1 MSDELDMEMDRIL
14 RTAMTAAGQVAE
26 RAARIRANTD
36 RLAAEQEATTRRA
49 LEQARSEEVQAARAV
64 YGGVHQTS
72 WFAGDEAEV
81 QRRFGAALVT
91 AHAMAG
97 VDPVARVAEA
107 HLLREAR
114 ARYADAE
121 GWMAA
126 AVAGHTEAMRE
137 LADRDRVQAD
147 ADRAEAAT
155 AAADGPERVPEALVL
170 EGEPGGV
177 EAPADRD
184 GGEVERDLA
193 SAAEEASGRD
203 RALADRGEGR
213 AVDELDRALDAWSRE
228 LGDHGRADDL
238 TTDAHQ
244 VHEEEDVEEAAL
256 AVQEVVEEGFPVEAQ
271 VDHARHVGKAGAKA
285 RGGRAG
291 ERSRVRGQDRGR

>member
-14 RTAMTAAGQVAE
+14 RTAVTAAGQVAE
-26 RAARIRANTD
+26 RAARVRANQD
-36 RLAAEQEATTRRA
+36 RLSAEQEATTRRA
-49 LEQARSEEVQAARAV
+49 LEQAHKEEVQAARAV

-72 WFAGDEAEV
+72 WFAGEEADV

-126 AVAGHTEAMRE
+126 AVAGYTEAMAE
-137 LADRDRVQAD
+137 LRDRDRVQAD
-147 ADRAEAAT
+147 ADRAETAT
-155 AAADGPERVPEALVL
+155 AGLEGPARVPETLVL
-170 EGEPGGV
+170 EDQPGRVEP
-177 EAPADRD
+177 PADRE
-184 GGEVERDLA
+184 EVEVKRDLG
-193 SAAEEASGRD
+193 SATEETTGQDQALTDQAGGRS
-203 RALADRGEGR
+203 
-213 AVDELDRALDAWSRE
+213 VDELDRALDAWSRE
-228 LGDHGRADDL
+228 LGDRGEAEDL
-238 TTDAHQ
+238 TDRAHR
-244 VHEEEDVEEAAL
+244 VHEEEDVEEQAL

-271 VDHARHVGKAGAKA
+271 VDHARHVGKAGAKT
-285 RGGRAG
+285 RGGRVG
-291 ERSRVRGQDRGR
+291 ERSRVRTQDRGR